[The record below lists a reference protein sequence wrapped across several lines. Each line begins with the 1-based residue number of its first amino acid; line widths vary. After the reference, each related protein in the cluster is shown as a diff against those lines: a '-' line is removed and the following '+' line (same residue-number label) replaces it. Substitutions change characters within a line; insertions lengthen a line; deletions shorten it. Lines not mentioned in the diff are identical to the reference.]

1 MNIVLI
7 GYGNMGH
14 EIEKIA
20 LQRSHTVIE
29 RFDIN
34 STLPPAGSDFYKSK
48 TINCFIDFSHASA
61 VAHNAETASR
71 LKVPLVEGTTGW
83 HDKKN
88 EILDTVKKNGGTMV
102 YGNNFSVGAQMFFRI
117 VQKAAKLMNAFP
129 EYDVSI
135 HEVHHTQKKD
145 APSGTALTVANSIM
159 KELKRKTAIKKD
171 FQSGVIREN
180 EIGVSSARVGKV
192 FGIHSVLFYSDVDEI
207 EIIHKAHNRVGLASG
222 AVLAA
227 ELIQGF
233 SGVYSFEELVFE
245 KSLRQ
250 Q

>member
-1 MNIVLI
+1 MNIAII

-20 LQRSHTVIE
+20 LQRNHTIVE

-34 STLPPAGSDFYKSK
+34 STLPNADSDFYKSK
-48 TINCFIDFSHASA
+48 TIHCFIDFSHASA

-71 LKVPLVEGTTGW
+71 LKIPLVEGTTGW
-83 HDKKN
+83 QDKKE
-88 EILDTVKKNGGTMV
+88 EILNTIKKNNGTMV

-117 VQKAAKLMNAFP
+117 IQKAAQLMNAFP
-129 EYDVSI
+129 EYDVGI
-135 HEVHHTQKKD
+135 HEIHHTQKKD
-145 APSGTALTVANSIM
+145 APSGTAITAANSIM
-159 KELKRKTAIKKD
+159 SVLKRKTAIKKD
-171 FQSGVIREN
+171 FQSGVIKEN
-180 EIGVSSARVGKV
+180 EIGISSARVGKV
-192 FGIHSVLFYSDVDEI
+192 FGVHSVLFHSEVDEI
-207 EIIHKAHNRVGLASG
+207 EITHKAHSRTGFAAG

-245 KSLRQ
+245 RALQ
-250 Q
+250 HL